1 MIETVASVALPID
14 ETLSIK
20 KNRILLQ
27 EPLKGD
33 EKRIS
38 IITGV
43 HGDELEGQYVC
54 YEVIRKIKEHPEH
67 LHGIVD
73 IYPDMN
79 PLGINTIMRGIPAF
93 DLDMNRIFPG
103 NNDGS
108 MNEYLA
114 AKLVDDIKGSD
125 IAIDIHASNI
135 FLKEAPQIRIN
146 EITKDELVPY
156 AKFLN
161 VDLIWVHASSTV
173 LESTLAY
180 SLNSIGTK
188 TLVVETGVGMRI
200 TKEYGKRLTDG
211 IFALMKEL
219 GIWNGDIVEPC
230 EPIVSD
236 DGKVAYLNAVA
247 SGIFIPHVNHW
258 CNVKEGDHIG
268 DIINPLSGEIVDYI
282 KAPCDGILFTLR
294 EYPVVDSGS
303 LVARILEA

>member
-1 MIETVASVALPID
+1 MIETIASVELPID

-20 KNRILLQ
+20 KNRILPQNELT
-27 EPLKGD
+27 GN

-38 IITGV
+38 IVTGV

-54 YEVIRKIKEHPEH
+54 YEIIKKIKQHPEN
-67 LHGIVD
+67 LKGIVD

-79 PLGINTIMRGIPAF
+79 PLGINSIMRGIPAF

-103 NNDGS
+103 NNEGS
-108 MNEYLA
+108 MNEYIA
-114 AKLVDDIKGSD
+114 AKMIEDIKGSD
-125 IAIDIHASNI
+125 VCVDIHASNI
-135 FLKEAPQIRIN
+135 FLKEAPQVRIN
-146 EITKDELVPY
+146 EITKDELVPL
-156 AKFLN
+156 AKLLN
-161 VDLIWVHASSTV
+161 VDLVWVHASSTV

-200 TKEYGKRLTDG
+200 TKEYGERLTDG

-219 GIWNGDIVEPC
+219 GIWDGEISEPC
-230 EPIVSD
+230 EPIVSED
-236 DGKVAYLNAVA
+236 MKVSYLNAVA

-258 CNVKEGDHIG
+258 CKVSEGEHIG

-282 KAPCDGILFTLR
+282 KAPCSGVLFTLR
-294 EYPVVDSGS
+294 EYPVVDAGS
-303 LVARILEA
+303 LVARILEL

>member
-14 ETLSIK
+14 ETLIIK
-20 KNRILLQ
+20 KNRILPQ
-27 EPLKGD
+27 KPLKGD

-38 IITGV
+38 IITGI

-54 YEVIRKIKEHPEH
+54 YEVIKRINKHLEC

-108 MNEYLA
+108 MNEYIA
-114 AKLVDDIKGSD
+114 SKLVENIKGSD

-146 EITKDELVPY
+146 EITKDELIPY

-200 TKEYGKRLTDG
+200 TKEYGERLTDG

-219 GIWNGDIVEPC
+219 GIWSGDTIEPC
-230 EPIVSD
+230 EPIILEDQKVS
-236 DGKVAYLNAVA
+236 YINAVA
-247 SGIFIPHVNHW
+247 SGIFIPTASHW
-258 CNVKEGDHIG
+258 CRIKYGEHIG
-268 DIINPLSGEIVDYI
+268 DIINPLSGEIVDRI
-282 KAPCDGILFTLR
+282 KAPCNGILFTLR

-303 LVARILEA
+303 LIARILED

>member
-20 KNRILLQ
+20 KNRILPQ
-27 EPLKGD
+27 ESLNGN

-54 YEVIRKIKEHPEH
+54 YEVIKRINEHPEN

-73 IYPDMN
+73 VYPDMN

-114 AKLVDDIKGSD
+114 AKLIEDIKGSD
-125 IAIDIHASNI
+125 VAVDIHASNI
-135 FLKEAPQIRIN
+135 FLMEAPQVRIN

-188 TLVVETGVGMRI
+188 TLVVETGVGMRV
-200 TKEYGKRLTDG
+200 TKEYGQRLVDG

-219 GIWNGDIVEPC
+219 GIWSGDTVKPC
-230 EPIVSD
+230 EPIISEDERVS
-236 DGKVAYLNAVA
+236 YLNAVA
-247 SGIFIPHVNHW
+247 SGIFIPHVKHW
-258 CNVKEGDHIG
+258 CKVKAGEHIG
-268 DIINPLSGEIVDYI
+268 DIIDPLSGKIVDYI

-294 EYPVVDSGS
+294 EYPVVDAGS
-303 LVARILEA
+303 LVARILED